1 MEEQRGTGVYEDHVV
16 GGCCIDEYTH
26 VTGRRGNE
34 YYVLNDEAVEVDGTD
49 YDRNYLSDNGIV
61 ELWDGEY
68 CSMDDAVSV
77 GDEYY
82 RANDDAIVCDHDG
95 EYQLIND
102 CVELHDGEWALENDA
117 WECAGSGNFYLY
129 DDDAPVEID
138 GNMYHEDYVPDPREA
153 EPCPTRDACL
163 SIPSEPVTI
172 KESV

>member
-1 MEEQRGTGVYEDHVV
+1 
-16 GGCCIDEYTH
+16 
-26 VTGRRGNE
+26 
-34 YYVLNDEAVEVDGTD
+34 
-49 YDRNYLSDNGIV
+49 
-61 ELWDGEY
+61 
-68 CSMDDAVSV
+68 MDDAVSV

-138 GNMYHEDYVPDPREA
+138 GNMYHEDYVPEPEEA
-153 EPCPTRDACL
+153 KACPVRDACL
-163 SIPSEPVTI
+163 TIPSEPVTI
-172 KESV
+172 KETT